1 MDISLLFLDSVAF
14 IDEINQSFYWLT
26 PNWASYRFIL
36 IDSWW
41 IKAITS
47 WWAREVYKSPSS
59 NLSKWLVM
67 KLKVILCDISVLSFI
82 NIIIKLADS
91 VNLNESQISKLF
103 QSYQINRKVAFILKK
118 VNFITEESIHSFLF
132 RKKAWK
138 TH

>member
-1 MDISLLFLDSVAF
+1 
-14 IDEINQSFYWLT
+14 
-26 PNWASYRFIL
+26 
-36 IDSWW
+36 
-41 IKAITS
+41 
-47 WWAREVYKSPSS
+47 
-59 NLSKWLVM
+59 M